1 MLSEQLTKSSSAI
14 YELYGVDLN
23 PKWFPVFYVLEMG
36 EEKTVTGIAKEIG
49 HSHPSVSKIIR
60 EMVKKGIVL
69 EKKGTIDA
77 RQKIVKLSQKGL
89 ALKGK
94 ISPQYQDTT
103 KAIETMLAGTTH
115 NLWKAVEEWEYLLK
129 QQDLLSRIKSEK
141 KKRVAKEISITP
153 FTTEFKPA
161 FKALNVEWISAYFVM
176 EEKDYQSLDEPE
188 NNILAKGGH
197 IFMAI
202 YKGEP
207 VGTCSL
213 IKMRETYDFELAK
226 MAVSPKAQGLG
237 IGWLLGQKIIEKAKA
252 LGGKTLFLESNT
264 KLQPALQLYHKLGF
278 IKIPSQPSEF
288 ARSNIQMLLNL

>member
-1 MLSEQLTKSSSAI
+1 MDFFNKTGVMAISSRLRMLSEQLTKSSSAI

-188 NNILAKGGH
+188 NNRK
-197 IFMAI
+197 
-202 YKGEP
+202 
-207 VGTCSL
+207 S
-213 IKMRETYDFELAK
+213 
-226 MAVSPKAQGLG
+226 
-237 IGWLLGQKIIEKAKA
+237 
-252 LGGKTLFLESNT
+252 
-264 KLQPALQLYHKLGF
+264 
-278 IKIPSQPSEF
+278 
-288 ARSNIQMLLNL
+288 